1 MFFQRGFLIALAL
14 LLSACASVPNDW
26 GRADVAR
33 AAGEHGRQ
41 LPQPDDAAAF
51 TAERAQAPLT
61 ADSAVQLALLNN
73 PDLRLQTAQLGIA
86 AADVY
91 EAGRLANPVLSATRL
106 SAGDSNQPHAQLTL
120 GVAFNFVNLLFL
132 PANSRYAKAGFESA
146 KLGAGAAALELAA
159 QAESAWYEAAGAD
172 RVAQMREQASDAAQA
187 SASLAQRYFDAGN
200 INRRQLAMEQ
210 ASATRARLDALSAR
224 AAAVDAHGA
233 LNRLMGL
240 SAAQDGWQLDPQFP
254 EPPPQVEAL
263 DALLKTAMSSRLD
276 VDAARSQSQALAARY
291 GLARRTRLIGSIEVG
306 AERERDYDGSLNAG
320 PTVSVEL
327 PLFDWGGGRKARAQ
341 AELDRS
347 EARLD
352 ALVLDVGNDVKRAHA
367 RMLAAK
373 SRADAYR
380 DELIPQREAI
390 VAGMQKEVNYMLT
403 GVFELLVAKQDEYDA
418 YAGYVE
424 AVRDY
429 WTARADLARAVGRAL
444 PRGTAATEAE
454 GEH

>member
-1 MFFQRGFLIALAL
+1 MFYQRIFVVALPL
-14 LLSACASVPNDW
+14 LLAACASVPDDW

-33 AAGEHGRQ
+33 VAGEHGRK
-41 LPQPDDAAAF
+41 LPQVKDAA
-51 TAERAQAPLT
+51 TLIAERTQAPLT

-73 PDLRLQTAQLGIA
+73 PDLRAQAAQLGIA

-106 SAGDSNQPHAQLTL
+106 SPGDNNQPHPQLTL

-146 KLGAGAAALELAA
+146 KLGASAAALELAA
-159 QAESAWYEAAGAD
+159 HTEAAWFEAAGAD
-172 RVAQMREQASDAAQA
+172 RIALMREQASTAAQA
-187 SASLAQRYFDAGN
+187 SATLAQRYFDAGN
-200 INRRQLAMEQ
+200 ISQKQLAMEQ
-210 ASATRARLDALSAR
+210 ASATRARLDAISAR

-240 SAAQDGWQLDPQFP
+240 SATQDGWQLDGQFP
-254 EPPPQVEAL
+254 EPPSQVEDL
-263 DALLKTAMSSRLD
+263 DALLKTAMGSRLD
-276 VDAARSQSQALAARY
+276 VDAARAQSQALAARY
-291 GLARRTRLIGSIEVG
+291 GLQRRTRLIGSIEVG
-306 AERERDYDGSLNAG
+306 AERERDFDGSLNAG
-320 PTVSVEL
+320 PTASIEL

-347 EARLD
+347 EAQLD
-352 ALVLDVGNDVKRAHA
+352 GLVLDVGNDVKRAQA
-367 RMLAAK
+367 RMSAAQQ
-373 SRADAYR
+373 RALAYR

-390 VAGMQKEVNYMLT
+390 VASLQKEVNYMLA

-424 AVRDY
+424 ATKDY
-429 WTARADLARAVGRAL
+429 WTARAELARAIGRAL
-444 PRGTAATEAE
+444 PREVADTEHA
-454 GEH
+454 GEN